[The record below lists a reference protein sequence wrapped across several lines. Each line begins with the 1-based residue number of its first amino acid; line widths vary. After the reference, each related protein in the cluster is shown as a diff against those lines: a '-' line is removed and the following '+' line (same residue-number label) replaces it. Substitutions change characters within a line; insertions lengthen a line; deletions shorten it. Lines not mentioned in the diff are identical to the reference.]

1 MSNGGEITPRAP
13 LVALGDALWFRW
25 TARLKRGRMS
35 TGERMAGAADVV
47 ARAHA
52 RLLADH
58 GIQFQFKTLEF
69 PKPPAWLESLAKFLQ
84 GVGKFA
90 QAVGPVFKI
99 VLWGALALA
108 VLWLLVMTGRLAL
121 RLWMQRTARQ
131 RIGAPAPIQPLS
143 LQPTAQRAV
152 ALLEEADRLATQQR
166 YEEAAHVLL
175 FRTIA
180 DIDTRRPRAVR
191 PALTSRDIAVLAEIP
206 GAARAAFATLVERVE
221 HSFFGGRSLGAAD
234 FDACR
239 AAYMT
244 FASPQ
249 SWTQGAL
256 S

>member
-1 MSNGGEITPRAP
+1 MSNDGEITPRAP

-108 VLWLLVMTGRLAL
+108 VLWLLVMIGRLAL
-121 RLWMQRTARQ
+121 RLWRQ
-131 RIGAPAPIQPLS
+131 RIGRQRTDAPGTVPPS
-143 LQPTAQRAV
+143 LQPTPQRAV
-152 ALLEEADRLATQQR
+152 ALLEEADRLAAQQR

-206 GAARAAFATLVERVE
+206 GVARAAFATIVERVE

-244 FASPQ
+244 FSSPQ